1 MTMRIGTGANAQ
13 ITQYAV
19 TLSTTPKPLETS
31 QPVGT
36 ALPAPLSALTAQAPS
51 SSTAVTLATGPVNP
65 GRFYVQG
72 LTVYNADAAITVY
85 VTTDASGVSA
95 VAFPIVAGASLRL
108 DANRGDAVWLFSA
121 SGTPTVRIL
130 GV

>member
-1 MTMRIGTGANAQ
+1 MTQRIGTGANAE

-19 TLSTTPKPLETS
+19 TLSTTPRQLETS
-31 QPVGT
+31 IPVGS
-36 ALPAPLSALTAQAPS
+36 PVGALTSQSPS
-51 SSTAVTLATGPVNP
+51 SATARSLATGPVNP

-72 LTVYNADAAITVY
+72 LTIANADAAITVY

-95 VAFPIVAGASLRL
+95 VAFPIVAGASVRL
-108 DANRGDAVWLFSA
+108 DMNRGDDVFLFSA

>member
-19 TLSTTPKPLETS
+19 VLSTTPKPLETS

-36 ALPAPLSALTAQAPS
+36 KLPAPLGTLTAQAPS
-51 SSTAVTLATGPVNP
+51 SSSALTLSTGPVNP

-72 LTVYNADAAITVY
+72 VLLVNRDAAITVY
-85 VTTDASGVSA
+85 VTTDASGVSSVA
-95 VAFPIVAGASLRL
+95 VPIVPGAALRL
-108 DANRGDAVWLFSA
+108 DVNHADSVWMFSA
-121 SGTPTVRIL
+121 SGTPTVSVL

>member
-1 MTMRIGTGANAQ
+1 MRIGTGANAQ

-36 ALPAPLSALTAQAPS
+36 NLPAPLTALTSQSPS
-51 SSTAVTLATGPVNP
+51 SSTARSLATGPVNP

-72 LTVYNADAAITVY
+72 LTIYNADASITVY
-85 VTTDASGVSA
+85 VTTDASGVSG

-108 DANRGDAVWLFSA
+108 DMNRGDGVFLFSA